1 MKKITVRYGSEQR
14 DVHVSSGATVG
25 AIIADNS
32 TKIILGYG
40 DNVKALINGV
50 EMSGDTV
57 PSDGDEI
64 TIETRANQKAV

>member
-1 MKKITVRYGSEQR
+1 MKKITVRYGSDSR
-14 DVHVSSGATVG
+14 PVTVSSGATVG

-32 TKIILGYG
+32 TRLILGYG